1 MSVWKVGKNERFHNK
16 KVYIQYTDAGTCTGA
31 MIEFY
36 SSISPRKNET
46 WVQNPKGLGMMRA
59 NSIIRH
65 CAYSVL
71 HANCHNTPDIY
82 EDLFVSWTEIPNV
95 NDFSYSRYIEDTKR
109 SGYLGIQ
116 KSISAVKTA
125 TKKYMLEY

>member
-16 KVYIQYTDAGTCTGA
+16 KVYIQYTDAGVCTGL
-31 MIEFY
+31 MIEFD
-36 SSISPRKNET
+36 SSVCPRKNET
-46 WVQNPKGLGMMRA
+46 WIQNPKGLGMMRT
-59 NSIIRH
+59 NPIIRH
-65 CAYSVL
+65 CAYRVL

-82 EDLFVSWTEIPNV
+82 DALFVSWTEIPNV